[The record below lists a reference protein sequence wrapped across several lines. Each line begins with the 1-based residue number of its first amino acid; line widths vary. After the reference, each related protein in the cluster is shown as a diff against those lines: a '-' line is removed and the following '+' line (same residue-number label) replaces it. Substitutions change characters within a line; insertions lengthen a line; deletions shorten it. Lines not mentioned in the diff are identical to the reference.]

1 MSITPSSPNVGG
13 NVGDQLKSFWQRPE
27 GKTGM
32 IFIAL
37 VAAAAVYGWAQ
48 IVPFIVSMLA
58 DTLHMVELAAILGAI
73 LFVLFSPRTHLLFR
87 LIMRWVTGLI
97 IDIDPIGILKDH
109 LSQMRKRRD
118 LMSQQIS
125 NVSGQIQYLKNV
137 IGKNTAM
144 ANENMRL
151 AAQAKKIATTT
162 ADQNEQLRMAL
173 QMKAKANQAGR
184 LQKSNLSYQQLLAK
198 LQNIYDLLSKWAV
211 HIDFYI
217 EDTENEVKQA
227 EIEYK
232 TINTAYRAYRTA
244 LAVIK
249 GSGDEKEIYNQTMEK
264 LAEQAGRKLG
274 EMEDFQRL
282 AQNFMDTI
290 DLENG
295 AVETDALEKL
305 DAYEQKLLTS
315 GASDTAF
322 LLPGATAAPVPVAA
336 KAPANAPAPAK
347 SASDYGD
354 MFK

>member
-1 MSITPSSPNVGG
+1 MSITPSAPNLGQ
-13 NVGDQLKSFWQRPE
+13 DLKSFWSRPE

-32 IFIAL
+32 IFIGL
-37 VAAAAVYGWAQ
+37 AAAALVYGWAQ

-58 DTLHMVELAAILGAI
+58 DTLHMVYLAAILGAI
-73 LFVLFSPRTHLLFR
+73 LFVIFSPRTHLLFR
-87 LIMRWVTGLI
+87 LLMRAITGMI
-97 IDIDPIGILKDH
+97 INIDPIGILKDH

-118 LMSQQIS
+118 VMSQQIS
-125 NVSGQIQYLKNV
+125 NVSGQIQYLKDV
-137 IGKNTAM
+137 INKNQAL

-151 AAQAKKIATTT
+151 AAHAKKLATST

-184 LQKSNLSYQQLLAK
+184 LQKSNLSYQQLLGK

-217 EDTENEVKQA
+217 EDTDNEVKQA

-249 GSGDEKEIYNQTMEK
+249 GTGDEKELYNQTMEK
-264 LAEQAGRKLG
+264 LAEEAGRKLG

-295 AVETDALEKL
+295 AVETEALEKL

-315 GASDTAF
+315 GATDTPF
-322 LLPGATAAPVPVAA
+322 LLPGATAAPVPVPV
-336 KAPANAPAPAK
+336 KKTGDAPSPAK

>member
-1 MSITPSSPNVGG
+1 MRIMSITPSTPTNL
-13 NVGDQLKSFWQRPE
+13 GDELKSFWARPE

-37 VAAAAVYGWAQ
+37 AAAAAVYGWAQ

-58 DTLHMVELAAILGAI
+58 DTLHMIYLAGILAAIL
-73 LFVLFSPRTHLLFR
+73 FVIFSSRTHLLFR
-87 LIMRWVTGLI
+87 LLMRWITGMI
-97 IDIDPIGILKDH
+97 INIDPIGILKDH

-118 LMSQQIS
+118 VMSQQIS

-137 IGKNTAM
+137 IDKNTAM
-144 ANENMRL
+144 ASENMRL
-151 AAQAKKIATTT
+151 AAHAKKIASTS

-184 LQKSNLSYQQLLAK
+184 LQKSNLSYQQLLNK

-217 EDTENEVKQA
+217 EDTDNEVKQA

-244 LAVIK
+244 LSVIK
-249 GSGDEKEIYNQTMEK
+249 GSGDENELYNQTMEK
-264 LAEQAGRKLG
+264 LAEEAGRKLG

-295 AVETDALEKL
+295 AVETEALEKL

-322 LLPGATAAPVPVAA
+322 LLPGATSAPVPVPVGKTDDA
-336 KAPANAPAPAK
+336 APAAK
-347 SASDYGD
+347 SAGDYGD

>member
-1 MSITPSSPNVGG
+1 
-13 NVGDQLKSFWQRPE
+13 
-27 GKTGM
+27 M
-32 IFIAL
+32 IFI
-37 VAAAAVYGWAQ
+37 VMAAAGLVYGWGM

-58 DTLHMVELAAILGAI
+58 DTLHMIYLAAILAAI
-73 LFVLFSPRTHLLFR
+73 LFVIFSSRTHLLFR
-87 LIMRWVTGLI
+87 LLMRWITGLI
-97 IDIDPIGILKDH
+97 IDIDPIGILKDR

-118 LMSQQIS
+118 VMSQQIS
-125 NVSGQIQYLKNV
+125 NVSGQIQYLKN
-137 IGKNTAM
+137 IIDKNQAL

-151 AAQAKKIATTT
+151 AAHAKKVATTT

-184 LQKSNLSYQQLLAK
+184 LQKSNLSYQQLLNK

-217 EDTENEVKQA
+217 EDTDNEVRQA

-249 GSGDEKEIYNQTMEK
+249 GTGDEKELYNQTMEK
-264 LAEQAGRKLG
+264 LAEEAGRKLG

-295 AVETDALEKL
+295 AVETEALEKL

-315 GASDTAF
+315 GATDTAF
-322 LLPGATAAPVPVAA
+322 LLPGATAAPAPVPV
-336 KAPANAPAPAK
+336 KGRDDAPAPAK

>member
-1 MSITPSSPNVGG
+1 MSITPSSPNLGQ
-13 NVGDQLKSFWQRPE
+13 DLKSFWSRPE

-32 IFIAL
+32 IVIGLA
-37 VAAAAVYGWAQ
+37 AAAAVYGWGT

-58 DTLHMVELAAILGAI
+58 DTLHMIYLAAILAAV
-73 LFVLFSPRTHLLFR
+73 LFVIFSSRTHLLFR
-87 LIMRWVTGLI
+87 LLMRAITGMI
-97 IDIDPIGILKDH
+97 INIDPIGILKDH

-118 LMSQQIS
+118 VMSQQIS
-125 NVSGQIQYLKNV
+125 NVSGQIQYLKN
-137 IGKNTAM
+137 IIDKNQAL

-151 AAQAKKIATTT
+151 AAHAKKIATST

-184 LQKSNLSYQQLLAK
+184 LQKSNLSYQQLLNK

-217 EDTENEVKQA
+217 EDTDNEVKQA

-264 LAEQAGRKLG
+264 LAEEAGRKLG

-295 AVETDALEKL
+295 AVETEALEKL

-315 GASDTAF
+315 GATDTPF
-322 LLPGATAAPVPVAA
+322 LLPGATAAPVPVPVK
-336 KAPANAPAPAK
+336 KAGDAPTPVK

>member
-1 MSITPSSPNVGG
+1 MSITPSAPNLGQ
-13 NVGDQLKSFWQRPE
+13 DLKSFWSRPE

-32 IFIAL
+32 IFIVL
-37 VAAAAVYGWAQ
+37 AAAALVYGWGQ

-58 DTLHMVELAAILGAI
+58 DTLHMVYLAAILGAI
-73 LFVLFSPRTHLLFR
+73 LFVVFSSRTHLMFR
-87 LIMRWVTGLI
+87 LLMRAITGMI
-97 IDIDPIGILKDH
+97 INIDPIGILKDH

-118 LMSQQIS
+118 VMSQQIS
-125 NVSGQIQYLKNV
+125 NVSGQIQYLKDIIN
-137 IGKNTAM
+137 KNLAL

-151 AAQAKKIATTT
+151 AAHAKKIATTT

-184 LQKSNLSYQQLLAK
+184 LQKSNLSYQQLLGK

-217 EDTENEVKQA
+217 EDTDNEVKQA

-249 GSGDEKEIYNQTMEK
+249 GTGDEKELYNETMEK
-264 LAEQAGRKLG
+264 LAEEAGRKLG

-295 AVETDALEKL
+295 AVETEALEKL

-315 GASDTAF
+315 GATETPF
-322 LLPGATAAPVPVAA
+322 LLPGATAAPVPVPI
-336 KAPANAPAPAK
+336 KKTGDAPSPAK

>member
-1 MSITPSSPNVGG
+1 MSITPTTPNVGQ
-13 NVGDQLKSFWQRPE
+13 DLKSFWSRPE

-32 IFIAL
+32 IIIAL
-37 VAAAAVYGWAQ
+37 AAAGVIYGWGM

-58 DTLHMVELAAILGAI
+58 DTLHMVYLAGILAAV
-73 LFVLFSPRTHLLFR
+73 LFVIFSRRTHLIFR
-87 LIMRWVTGLI
+87 LIMRAITGLI
-97 IDIDPIGILKDH
+97 INIDPIGILKDH

-118 LMSQQIS
+118 VMSQQIS
-125 NVSGQIQYLKNV
+125 NVSGQIHYLNDVINKNQ
-137 IGKNTAM
+137 AL

-151 AAQAKKIATTT
+151 AAHAKKIATST

-184 LQKSNLSYQQLLAK
+184 LQKSNLSYQQLLIK

-217 EDTENEVKQA
+217 EDTDNEVKQA

-244 LAVIK
+244 LSVIK
-249 GSGDEKEIYNQTMEK
+249 GTGDEKELYNQTMEK
-264 LAEQAGRKLG
+264 LAEEAGRKLG

-295 AVETDALEKL
+295 AVETEALEKL
-305 DAYEQKLLTS
+305 DAYEQKLLTA
-315 GASDTAF
+315 GAPDTAF
-322 LLPGATAAPVPVAA
+322 LLPGATAAPAPLPA
-336 KAPANAPAPAK
+336 KKGGDTPAPAK

>member
-1 MSITPSSPNVGG
+1 MSITPSAPNLGQ
-13 NVGDQLKSFWQRPE
+13 DLKSFWSRPE

-32 IFIAL
+32 IFIVL
-37 VAAAAVYGWAQ
+37 AAAALVYGWGQ

-58 DTLHMVELAAILGAI
+58 DTLHMVYLAAILGAV
-73 LFVLFSPRTHLLFR
+73 LFVVFSSRTHLMFR
-87 LIMRWVTGLI
+87 LLMRAITGMI
-97 IDIDPIGILKDH
+97 INIDPIGILKDH

-118 LMSQQIS
+118 VMSQQIS
-125 NVSGQIQYLKNV
+125 NVSGQIQYLKN
-137 IGKNTAM
+137 IIDKNQAM

-151 AAQAKKIATTT
+151 AAHAKKIATTT

-184 LQKSNLSYQQLLAK
+184 LQKSNLSYQQLLGK

-217 EDTENEVKQA
+217 EDTDNEVKQA

-249 GSGDEKEIYNQTMEK
+249 GTGDEKELYNQTMEK
-264 LAEQAGRKLG
+264 LAEEAGRKLG

-295 AVETDALEKL
+295 AVETEALEKL

-315 GASDTAF
+315 GATETPF
-322 LLPGATAAPVPVAA
+322 LLPGATAAPVPVPV
-336 KAPANAPAPAK
+336 KKTGDAPSPAK

>member
-1 MSITPSSPNVGG
+1 MSITPSAPNLGQ
-13 NVGDQLKSFWQRPE
+13 DLKSFWSRPE

-32 IFIAL
+32 IFIVLA
-37 VAAAAVYGWAQ
+37 AAAAVYGWAQ

-58 DTLHMVELAAILGAI
+58 DTLHMVYLAAILGAI
-73 LFVLFSPRTHLLFR
+73 LFVVFSSRTHLMFR
-87 LIMRWVTGLI
+87 LLMRAITGMI
-97 IDIDPIGILKDH
+97 INIDPIGILKDH

-118 LMSQQIS
+118 VMSQQIS
-125 NVSGQIQYLKNV
+125 NVSGQIQYLKDIIN
-137 IGKNTAM
+137 KNLAL

-151 AAQAKKIATTT
+151 AAHAKKIATTT

-184 LQKSNLSYQQLLAK
+184 LQKSNLSYQQLLGK

-217 EDTENEVKQA
+217 EDTDNEVKQA

-244 LAVIK
+244 LSVIK
-249 GSGDEKEIYNQTMEK
+249 GTGDEKELYNETMEK
-264 LAEQAGRKLG
+264 LAEEAGRKLG

-295 AVETDALEKL
+295 AVETEALEKL
-305 DAYEQKLLTS
+305 DAYELKLLTS
-315 GASDTAF
+315 GATDTPF
-322 LLPGATAAPVPVAA
+322 LLPGATVAPVPVPV
-336 KAPANAPAPAK
+336 KKTGDAPSPAK

>member
-1 MSITPSSPNVGG
+1 MSITPATPTSLS
-13 NVGDQLKSFWQRPE
+13 DQVKSFWSRPE

-32 IFIAL
+32 IFIVL
-37 VAAAAVYGWAQ
+37 LAAALVYGWGM
-48 IVPFIVSMLA
+48 IVPFIVSMLV
-58 DTLHMVELAAILGAI
+58 DTLHMIGLAAILAA
-73 LFVLFSPRTHLLFR
+73 VLFLLFSSRVHLLFR
-87 LIMRWVTGLI
+87 LLMRAITGLI
-97 IDIDPIGILKDH
+97 INIDPIGILKDH

-118 LMSQQIS
+118 VMSQQIS

-137 IGKNTAM
+137 IDKNAAM

-151 AAQAKKIATTT
+151 AAHAKKIATST

-184 LQKSNLSYQQLLAK
+184 LQKSNLSYQQLLTK

-217 EDTENEVKQA
+217 EDTDNEVKQA

-232 TINTAYRAYRTA
+232 TINTAFRAYRTA
-244 LAVIK
+244 MAVIK
-249 GSGDEKEIYNQTMEK
+249 GSGDEKELYNQTMEK
-264 LAEQAGRKLG
+264 LAEEAGRKLG

-295 AVETDALEKL
+295 AVETEALEKL
-305 DAYEQKLLTS
+305 DAYEQKLLSS
-315 GASDTAF
+315 GGSDTPF
-322 LLPGATAAPVPVAA
+322 LLPGATAAPVPVGA
-336 KAPANAPAPAK
+336 KKGSDAPAPAK
-347 SASDYGD
+347 GASDYGD

>member
-1 MSITPSSPNVGG
+1 MSLTPVTPTNLGQ
-13 NVGDQLKSFWQRPE
+13 DIKSFWARPE

-32 IFIAL
+32 IAL
-37 VAAAAVYGWAQ
+37 AILAGALVYGWGM

-58 DTLHMVELAAILGAI
+58 DTLHMVFLALMLAAV
-73 LFVLFSPRTHLLFR
+73 LFVLFSSRTHLLFR
-87 LIMRWVTGLI
+87 LIMRWFTSLI
-97 IDIDPIGILKDH
+97 INIDPIGILKDH

-118 LMSQQIS
+118 VMNQQIS
-125 NVSGQIQYLKNV
+125 NVIDKNH
-137 IGKNTAM
+137 AM

-151 AAQAKKIATTT
+151 AAHAKKVATST

-184 LQKSNLSYQQLLAK
+184 LEKSNLSYQQLLSK

-217 EDTENEVKQA
+217 EDTDNEVKQS

-232 TINTAYRAYRTA
+232 TINSAYRAYRTA

-249 GSGDEKEIYNQTMEK
+249 GNGDERELYNATMEH
-264 LAEQAGRKLG
+264 LAEEAGRKLG

-295 AVETDALEKL
+295 AVETEALQKL

-315 GASDTAF
+315 GDADTAF
-322 LLPGATAAPVPVAA
+322 LLPGATAAPVPVAI
-336 KAPANAPAPAK
+336 KASADTSPAAR
-347 SASDYGD
+347 SAGDYGD